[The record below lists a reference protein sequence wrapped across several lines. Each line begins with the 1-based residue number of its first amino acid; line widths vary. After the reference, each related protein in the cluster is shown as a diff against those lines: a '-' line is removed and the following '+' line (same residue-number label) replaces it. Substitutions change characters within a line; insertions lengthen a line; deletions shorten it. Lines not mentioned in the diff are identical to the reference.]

1 MRRILTSS
9 KKMTFHLRGNGGNHA
24 AAEWIAAEGE
34 IADDAEHD
42 LEAFVK
48 SFGHTENQGGWCVR
62 FNSPGGS
69 LAGGIRLGEAI
80 RKLKLDTE
88 IGRTEPDG
96 LHWKKTPGLCASA
109 CAFAFLG
116 GLSRHATS
124 GELGVHQFYNE
135 ISLRDPSARVFSSL
149 DMSEHQFIS
158 AILIDYVF
166 RMGVDPRFVSAA
178 ASTPPLE
185 MKFLDEQTLE
195 SLKVRWNPKEFEP
208 WSIEPRGAGVIA
220 ITRSRDRTKTATFG
234 CYADGIPRLTIEDQH
249 FDRIGIEWIKDAMKV
264 IEGVQA
270 FDLNFPKDVLQL
282 QSFDGAPVLQ
292 FDLRGVD
299 GRTIATADWAGV
311 SVDGPRSMSSGFT
324 YGIPRENA
332 EKSIAIALKNC
343 VDGKQ

>member
-1 MRRILTSS
+1 M
-9 KKMTFHLRGNGGNHA
+9 
-24 AAEWIAAEGE
+24 
-34 IADDAEHD
+34 
-42 LEAFVK
+42 
-48 SFGHTENQGGWCVR
+48 
-62 FNSPGGS
+62 
-69 LAGGIRLGEAI
+69 
-80 RKLKLDTE
+80 
-88 IGRTEPDG
+88 
-96 LHWKKTPGLCASA
+96 
-109 CAFAFLG
+109 
-116 GLSRHATS
+116 
-124 GELGVHQFYNE
+124 HQFYNE

-311 SVDGPRSMSSGFT
+311 SVDGPRLMLRVQGLSEVGVALRLNCRWARSDGQACGRSLRHERSGSPARMAGECELGRRF
-324 YGIPRENA
+324 
-332 EKSIAIALKNC
+332 SIQLRPWSRR
-343 VDGKQ
+343 